1 MTFRETTCTL
11 AEAKATAV
19 SAITSAFTDPR
30 PPVALAWKENSKRR
44 WLSMAIDTVK
54 LFERLQSHYP

>member
-11 AEAKATAV
+11 AEANATAV
-19 SAITSAFTDPR
+19 SAITSALTDPR
-30 PPVALAWKENSKRR
+30 PPVALAWKENSKR

-54 LFERLQSHYP
+54 LFERHQTPYP